1 MFDKMFRAVAIKQLK
16 GNAFDRWCDKMLYR
30 KADKLGCIVRYPNG
44 TEGFD
49 IIKYRTHELKKGAL
63 MLGVVYPAA
72 AIIGNVLGN
81 MNSKN

>member
-1 MFDKMFRAVAIKQLK
+1 MFNKTFETIARKQLTE
-16 GNAFDRWCDKMLYR
+16 NAFDRWCMKRQYV
-30 KADKLGCIVRYPNG
+30 KADKLGCIVRFPNG

-49 IIKYRTHELKKGAL
+49 IVKYHVHNLKKGAF

-72 AIIGNVLGN
+72 AIIGHVLGN